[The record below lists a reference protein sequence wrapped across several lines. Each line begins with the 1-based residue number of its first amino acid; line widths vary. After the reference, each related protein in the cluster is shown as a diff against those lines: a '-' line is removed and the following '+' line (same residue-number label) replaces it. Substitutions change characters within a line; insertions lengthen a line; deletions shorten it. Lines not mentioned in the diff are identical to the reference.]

1 MKGATKEIIS
11 QEGGLLTN
19 VLGALIRVSL
29 LLIKNV
35 FTPLTKD
42 ILIPLALI
50 AAVSTTDAAIQE
62 KKYGSYHRNS

>member
-35 FTPLTKD
+35 FTPLAKD

>member
-1 MKGATKEIIS
+1 MKGTTKEITS

-35 FTPLTKD
+35 FTPLAKD

-62 KKYGSYHRNS
+62 KK

>member
-19 VLGALIRVSL
+19 VLGASIRVSL

-35 FTPLTKD
+35 FTPLAKD

>member
-35 FTPLTKD
+35 FTPLAKD

-62 KKYGSYHRNS
+62 KK

>member
-1 MKGATKEIIS
+1 MKGTTKEITS

-35 FTPLTKD
+35 FTPLAKD
-42 ILIPLALI
+42 ILITLALS